1 MKSPNLAQD
10 EVIREN
16 NILDYSIYF
25 TLGALKRQIEYIPH
39 IARNIHYN
47 LLTDL
52 RKKNTQNYKLSNG
65 YDIVQTC
72 ACFLTEHIG
81 EKLTDMCYCPCSQDY
96 IHIARACL
104 RLVSREIKKI
114 WRISR
119 QTIDLEEFIFVLHS
133 NIHPKEEDYTQ
144 VDRIIEQMKLTK
156 EERETLDCYMAGMPY
171 MEVVKTLKVE
181 RTTIWYRRKR
191 IQQKFLK
198 AIEELGLKYEEIE

>member
-1 MKSPNLAQD
+1 MKRLNLAQD

-39 IARNIHYN
+39 IARNIYYN

-81 EKLTDMCYCPCSQDY
+81 EKLTDMCCCPSKKDY
-96 IHIARACL
+96 ISIATACL
-104 RLVSREIKKI
+104 RLVGREVKKI
-114 WRISR
+114 WKTERTI
-119 QTIDLEEFIFVLHS
+119 IDLQTLECVLC
-133 NIHPKEEDYTQ
+133 NDTIEKKEDYTR
-144 VDRIIEQMKLTK
+144 VDIILEKMHLTK
-156 EERETLDCYMAGMPY
+156 EEQETLDCYMACMHY
-171 MEVVKTLKVE
+171 IEISKFCNVE
-181 RTTIWYRRKR
+181 KTTIWYRRKR